1 MAIADR
7 FQRDAGACLRR
18 VGRGDEDSVA
28 EAEHLRKEPVHVGD
42 GELCL
47 CVGSRVEGALREQL
61 APGREA
67 ERHFRWIRDAPQP
80 WTQARHLAGVES
92 LGNGEVGLG
101 GLLLVDLE
109 RLDAVEREYALIG
122 AQMAV
127 PDELPR
133 PVPEGEPASQLMG
146 SVLLYVVWSAIEGL
160 LSEIDRPSA
169 RL

>member
-1 MAIADR
+1 
-7 FQRDAGACLRR
+7 
-18 VGRGDEDSVA
+18 
-28 EAEHLRKEPVHVGD
+28 
-42 GELCL
+42 
-47 CVGSRVEGALREQL
+47 EQL

-80 WTQARHLAGVES
+80 GTQARHLARVES

-133 PVPEGEPASQLMG
+133 PVPEGEPVRIDVPLGDLAGRLGPVAEMHALAARHRVRQRGQLG
-146 SVLLYVVWSAIEGL
+146 RATRIAGPDDQE
-160 LSEIDRPSA
+160 PA
-169 RL
+169 